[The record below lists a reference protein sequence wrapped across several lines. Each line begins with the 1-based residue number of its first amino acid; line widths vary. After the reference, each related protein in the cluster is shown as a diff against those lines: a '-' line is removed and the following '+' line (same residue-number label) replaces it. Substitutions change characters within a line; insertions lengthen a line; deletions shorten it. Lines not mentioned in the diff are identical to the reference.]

1 MPRIT
6 PVMKRGMDMSC
17 TPLTALSPP
26 CLSASMTTDWEPG
39 LQDPVVPVIRSRH
52 APAVT
57 GAILS
62 SPPHAMVTS
71 MALYSVRR
79 GMVSSLCRG

>member
-6 PVMKRGMDMSC
+6 PVMQSGMEMSC
-17 TPLTALSPP
+17 APLTALSPP
-26 CLSASMTTDWEPG
+26 CLSASMTTGREPG
-39 LQDPVVPVIRSRH
+39 LQAPIVPVIRSRY
-52 APAVT
+52 APALT

-62 SPPHAMVTS
+62 STSHAMVTS

-79 GMVSSLCRG
+79 GMVSS